1 MAGAG
6 MMANGDYGL
15 ATYPWD
21 LTAKTNAAPA
31 NQKTSLIEV
40 GPSPL
45 SAQLLQLLSLSTV
58 PAFALGMIDA
68 AAASLDCIHVSS
80 QVSSRHLWMGTDE
93 GSREVSSSCEAFPA
107 SYNLTCA

>member
-45 SAQLLQLLSLSTV
+45 SAQLLQLLSLSTA
-58 PAFALGMIDA
+58 PAVALGMTDA
-68 AAASLDCIHVSS
+68 AATSLDCIHLAYRSPV
-80 QVSSRHLWMGTDE
+80 GTYGWE
-93 GSREVSSSCEAFPA
+93 LMRAQERCLPIVRSFQHHV
-107 SYNLTCA
+107 T